1 MKKMIT
7 KLIHKVKKIKVK
19 VMIKASLA
27 GAAAA
32 YCMLPTTVFAS
43 GAVTS
48 KINNITDL
56 VSGII
61 TAAGTIVLFWGVFD
75 FAMAYQQHD
84 SSQQTQSLKKVVAGI
99 IMAVAPTIVN
109 LLK

>member
-1 MKKMIT
+1 MRKMIT

-19 VMIKASLA
+19 VMTKVSLA
-27 GAAAA
+27 GVAA
-32 YCMLPTTVFAS
+32 YCMLPTTVSAS
-43 GAVTS
+43 SAVTG

-84 SSQQTQSLKKVVAGI
+84 SSQQTLSLKKVVAGI